1 MPKNVGDLSTRSH
14 VIDLTATEASHYEK
28 ITAGLAMKAAR
39 GGEPLIFYTV
49 VCKKTRHARISP
61 ATIR

>member
-1 MPKNVGDLSTRSH
+1 M
-14 VIDLTATEASHYEK
+14 IDLTATEASHYKK

-49 VCKKTRHARISP
+49 VCSKKTRHARISP